1 MADSSPSRE
10 LLQRTLSGAVIVLG
24 IIGGIYLGGTAWL
37 CVVSA
42 LALVSLGE
50 YYRLLGKQVRLSRG
64 IGYICSLA
72 VLLSSAEGVRPAS
85 SRRRRRRHGL
95 RRAVVAD
102 LDRSGGLL
110 RLLAL
115 AHAAAVLGLNRT
127 GPAGSAGPRRA
138 FGGWIGNRPGWIVL
152 GFVEMPWRLPR
163 RRWVAMTAG
172 DSRSH
177 K

>member
-72 VLLSSAEGVRPAS
+72 VLLSSAEGVRPVS

-102 LDRSGGLL
+102 LDRPDGLL
-110 RLLAL
+110 
-115 AHAAAVLGLNRT
+115 
-127 GPAGSAGPRRA
+127 
-138 FGGWIGNRPGWIVL
+138 
-152 GFVEMPWRLPR
+152 
-163 RRWVAMTAG
+163 
-172 DSRSH
+172 
-177 K
+177 